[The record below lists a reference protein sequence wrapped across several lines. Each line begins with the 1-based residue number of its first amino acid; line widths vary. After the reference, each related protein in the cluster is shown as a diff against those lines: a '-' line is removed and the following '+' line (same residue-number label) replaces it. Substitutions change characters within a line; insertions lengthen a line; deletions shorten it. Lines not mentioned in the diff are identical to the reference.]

1 MFNQKYDRSCTFAPD
16 ALAFLQRSDWPGN
29 VRQLENIIERAVVL
43 NPDAELTADL
53 LKDMIQWNA
62 DAPEP
67 APAPS
72 AAVTLAETAT
82 LKDATDA
89 LQRQLIEEALAEC
102 GSTYRAA
109 ERLGM
114 SQSTL
119 VRRAKQLGINTGK
132 REGEI

>member
-1 MFNQKYDRSCTFAPD
+1 MFNQKYDRSCSFDPD
-16 ALAFLQRSDWPGN
+16 ALAFLQRCDWPGN

-43 NPDAELTADL
+43 NPDTELTPAL
-53 LKDMIQWNA
+53 LKDMIEWNT
-62 DAPEP
+62 DVPEP

-72 AAVTLAETAT
+72 GTVTLDETAT

-132 REGEI
+132 CEGEI